1 VLRIKPVG
9 SARSKPTDWS
19 SRTLASQ
26 AELALLDNDS
36 TAIDVIVQHLASKND
51 KARQAAI
58 FAISRISSFQVELPT
73 ARGARCNP
81 DSLCLW
87 LLSGLVCSSGAAL
100 LCLGPMC
107 LLMTWNSKKASWLPH
122 IAQGNRNIAQH
133 FLRLLGHTNPEVRQ
147 VAQAALVI

>member
-1 VLRIKPVG
+1 VQLRIKPAG
-9 SARSKPTDWS
+9 SARSKPTHWS

-36 TAIDVIVQHLASKND
+36 TAIDVILQHLASKND

-58 FAISRISSFQVELPT
+58 FAISRISSFQVELPS

-87 LLSGLVCSSGAAL
+87 LVSGLVCSSGAVFLCPGPHVFAHDLELKGRHRGSHL
-100 LCLGPMC
+100 LRREIG
-107 LLMTWNSKKASWLPH
+107 T
-122 IAQGNRNIAQH
+122 
-133 FLRLLGHTNPEVRQ
+133 
-147 VAQAALVI
+147 

>member
-1 VLRIKPVG
+1 MQLRIKPAG
-9 SARSKPTDWS
+9 SAQSKPTHWN

-36 TAIDVIVQHLASKND
+36 TAIDVILQHLASKND

-58 FAISRISSFQVELPT
+58 FAISRISSFQVELPS

-87 LLSGLVCSSGAAL
+87 LVSGLVCSSGAVFLCPGPHVFAHDLELKGRHRGSHL
-100 LCLGPMC
+100 LRREIG
-107 LLMTWNSKKASWLPH
+107 T
-122 IAQGNRNIAQH
+122 
-133 FLRLLGHTNPEVRQ
+133 
-147 VAQAALVI
+147 